1 MNNPDF
7 RLDQHSPTPL
17 YQQIAEQV
25 RQFIATEQLKPGDHL
40 PTVRELA
47 HSLNVNQNTV
57 FRAYLELEQEK
68 VVSARRRGGTVVVA
82 STDDPAITVARRKRL
97 SEIVSD
103 DIVKVLSQGY
113 SPEDLEAAFYLHLAR
128 WREERQSIAEKPV
141 SESKTSV
148 RPNTILIVG
157 SHDLALTILTD
168 LVKRHSDNVVFEI
181 VHAGSLG
188 GLIALQED
196 RAHLAGIHLLDE
208 ETGEYNYPFI
218 KRILPG
224 REVAVV
230 HLAYR
235 IQGLMFARGNPGNIG
250 GIPDL
255 KRPEITFV
263 NRQKGSGTRV
273 LLDIQLRQLGISP
286 GEIKGYEQEM
296 ETHLAVGLSISRGE
310 ADVALGIEA
319 AARSCDLDFVPL
331 FRERYDLVIPIASY
345 RNKLLAPLLDT
356 VVSEEFKEV
365 VNKAGGY
372 DTSQTGMTAFL

>member
-1 MNNPDF
+1 MNNLDF
-7 RLDQHSPTPL
+7 RLDQHSSAPL

-47 HSLNVNQNTV
+47 QSLNINQNTV
-57 FRAYLELEQEK
+57 FRAYMELEQEK
-68 VVSARRRGGTVVVA
+68 VISARRRGGTVVVA
-82 STDDPAITVARRKRL
+82 TTDDPSVTAARQKRL

-113 SPEDLEAAFYLHLAR
+113 SPEDLEAAFYLHLSR
-128 WREERQSIAEKPV
+128 WREERQSAAEKPV
-141 SESKTSV
+141 SETKTTPK
-148 RPNTILIVG
+148 PNTVLIVG

-168 LVKRHSDNVVFEI
+168 LVKQHSDNMEFDI

-230 HLAYR
+230 HLVYR
-235 IQGLMFARGNPGNIG
+235 IQGLMFARGNPRNIK
-250 GIPDL
+250 GISDL
-255 KRPEITFV
+255 IRKDITFV

-273 LLDIQLRQLGISP
+273 LLDIQLRQLGINP
-286 GEIKGYEQEM
+286 EEIKGYDKEM

-319 AARSCDLDFVPL
+319 AARSCDIDFMPL
-331 FRERYDLVIPIASY
+331 FRERYDLVIPISSY
-345 RNKLLAPLLDT
+345 RDKLLKPLLDT

-372 DTSQTGMTAFL
+372 DTSQTGTTAFL

>member
-1 MNNPDF
+1 MDTLDF

-47 HSLNVNQNTV
+47 HNLNVNQNTV
-57 FRAYLELEQEK
+57 FRAYLELEQDK

-82 STDDPAITVARRKRL
+82 STDDPSITVARQKRL

-103 DIVKVLSQGY
+103 DVVKVLSLGY

-128 WREERQSIAEKPV
+128 WREERQSTAEKPE
-141 SESKTSV
+141 SESKTSAK
-148 RPNTILIVG
+148 PDTIHIVG

-168 LVKRHSDNVVFEI
+168 LVKKRSDKMEFEI

-208 ETGEYNYPFI
+208 ETGEYNYPYI

-224 REVAVV
+224 REVAIV
-230 HLAYR
+230 HLVYR
-235 IQGLMFARGNPGNIG
+235 IQGLMLARGNPRNIK
-250 GIPDL
+250 GIADL
-255 KRPEITFV
+255 NRPGITFV
-263 NRQKGSGTRV
+263 NRQEGSGTRV
-273 LLDIQLRQLGISP
+273 LLDIHLRQLGISP
-286 GEIKGYEQEM
+286 REIKGYEQEM
-296 ETHLAVGLSISRGE
+296 ETHLAVGLSIAHGE
-310 ADVALGIEA
+310 ADAALGIEA
-319 AARSCDLDFVPL
+319 AARSCDLDFLPL
-331 FRERYDLVIPIASY
+331 FRERYDLVIPVASY
-345 RNKLLAPLLDT
+345 RSKLLAPLLET

>member
-1 MNNPDF
+1 
-7 RLDQHSPTPL
+7 
-17 YQQIAEQV
+17 
-25 RQFIATEQLKPGDHL
+25 
-40 PTVRELA
+40 
-47 HSLNVNQNTV
+47 
-57 FRAYLELEQEK
+57 
-68 VVSARRRGGTVVVA
+68 
-82 STDDPAITVARRKRL
+82 
-97 SEIVSD
+97 
-103 DIVKVLSQGY
+103 
-113 SPEDLEAAFYLHLAR
+113 
-128 WREERQSIAEKPV
+128 
-141 SESKTSV
+141 
-148 RPNTILIVG
+148 
-157 SHDLALTILTD
+157 
-168 LVKRHSDNVVFEI
+168 
-181 VHAGSLG
+181 
-188 GLIALQED
+188 
-196 RAHLAGIHLLDE
+196 
-208 ETGEYNYPFI
+208 NYPFI

-230 HLAYR
+230 HLVYR

>member
-1 MNNPDF
+1 MNSLDF

-57 FRAYLELEQEK
+57 FRAYHELEQER
-68 VVSARRRGGTVVVA
+68 VISARRRGGTVVVA
-82 STDDPAITVARRKRL
+82 STDDPSITVARQKRL

-128 WREERQSIAEKPV
+128 WREERQSLAQKPV
-141 SESKTSV
+141 SESKISV
-148 RPNTILIVG
+148 SPNTIHIVG

-168 LVKRHSDNVVFEI
+168 LVKRRSDNIDFEI

-208 ETGEYNYPFI
+208 ETGEYNYPYI

-230 HLAYR
+230 HLVYR
-235 IQGLMFARGNPGNIG
+235 IQGLMFARGNPKNIE
-250 GIPDL
+250 GIADL

-273 LLDIQLRQLGISP
+273 LLDIQLRQLGIIP

-319 AARSCDLDFVPL
+319 AARSCDLDFLPL

-345 RNKLLAPLLDT
+345 RSKLLAPLLET

>member
-1 MNNPDF
+1 MNILDF
-7 RLDQHSPTPL
+7 RLDQHSPAPL

-25 RQFIATEQLKPGDHL
+25 RQFIATGQLKPGDHL

-57 FRAYLELEQEK
+57 SRAYLELEQER
-68 VVSARRRGGTVVVA
+68 VISARRRGGTVVVA
-82 STDDPAITVARRKRL
+82 STDDPSITVARRKRL

-113 SPEDLEAAFYLHLAR
+113 SPEDLEAAFYLHLSR
-128 WREERQSIAEKPV
+128 WREERKSIAEKPV
-141 SESKTSV
+141 SESKTSA
-148 RPNTILIVG
+148 RPDAILIVG

-168 LVKRHSDNVVFEI
+168 LVKQHSDNVEFEI

-230 HLAYR
+230 HLVYR
-235 IQGLMFARGNPGNIG
+235 IQGLMFARGNPRNIG

-255 KRPEITFV
+255 KRPGITFV

-319 AARSCDLDFVPL
+319 AARSYDLDFLPL
-331 FRERYDLVIPIASY
+331 FRERYDLVIPIAGY
-345 RNKLLAPLLDT
+345 RGKLLAPLLEM